1 MAQQRNDQLANL
13 YFNPPINGYE
23 QLVIFLMDVV
33 RQNWKNL
40 EEVELVEDEWRKKLI
55 KAGALPHR
63 PNEKYFRLRHIVDK
77 TCFGV
82 KYDRKINSHSAFTI
96 YTPLKCSSPNFSVLS
111 HIRCIILEQV
121 PELLEARSK
130 GVEYEAE
137 FLQTE
142 LVRELQKRAFH
153 VPDCL
158 LRYTK
163 HIQELIQQGNGKL
176 IRDFI
181 DGLYKKPCLPKTA
194 AEANKKLRLF
204 ILYKMLTSR
213 EHSGIDV
220 PDEIFPEHEEDELVN
235 KENIM
240 ICQFSKVMKPKRINN
255 YFLNVVLKLGNRD
268 YTFKTCR
275 LKVSLPSHSDLE
287 TGGK

>member
-1 MAQQRNDQLANL
+1 M
-13 YFNPPINGYE
+13 
-23 QLVIFLMDVV
+23 
-33 RQNWKNL
+33 K
-40 EEVELVEDEWRKKLI
+40 
-55 KAGALPHR
+55 
-63 PNEKYFRLRHIVDK
+63 
-77 TCFGV
+77 
-82 KYDRKINSHSAFTI
+82 
-96 YTPLKCSSPNFSVLS
+96 
-111 HIRCIILEQV
+111 
-121 PELLEARSK
+121 
-130 GVEYEAE
+130 VEYEAE

-176 IRDFI
+176 IRDFSNESDDASHVTMDALLKSFIGKKEVWKSASLEIPSKVKEVWKPAFMEIPSKI